1 MLIDIERSCYVM
13 SSEHTG
19 EYRSQNT
26 TYTMNAK
33 SIESVIILKFSFTTA
48 TIKKQTMVELHMS
61 GFEPILSIH
70 DLLIAT
76 QFIYKHLF
84 IFI

>member
-1 MLIDIERSCYVM
+1 MHSHHARRYREI

-33 SIESVIILKFSFTTA
+33 SIESVIILKFF
-48 TIKKQTMVELHMS
+48 LHHS
-61 GFEPILSIH
+61 NHKEADYGGVTRVRVRTNSVN
-70 DLLIAT
+70 T
-76 QFIYKHLF
+76 
-84 IFI
+84 